1 MCKSD
6 ILKGAIFKFFSLG
19 ETKLQQ
25 LVKEPNNLEKVKD
38 ELRRKGYPV
47 NHQDKCGYAALH
59 DACVSKQTEYVKVLL
74 EAGANVNVTTKDN
87 VTPLMDACYVG
98 DPEIIQLLLDHK
110 ANIKTRE
117 VKGWSAADYLAY
129 FLTKYGKDE
138 LRDTE
143 KDTMRV
149 IFKSMKHTLNRSK
162 ERQGI
167 LLNEGI
173 ETETCDDDFF
183 VDDIIK
189 DSKSALPKKSSRRI
203 EKEVTYDKCPVGPPS
218 QDSFK
223 EASKRKLP
231 AAAAA
236 VLSVTSQEKLSFTA
250 KKRPSFMA
258 DTEDD
263 FDISSQSGTVDVEN
277 SKDSSIP
284 KRPRLSAEQE
294 TALKSLKGPKQTQ
307 SQSTMAVPNDRSLSF
322 QDEEQ
327 FSLVVKI
334 ESNTFRILIS
344 KTASVEDLMRKSA
357 LRYLESLGKEP
368 VLTLFDSFQAELHHN
383 DKLAHIIHPNQPTI
397 ITSVV
402 KEWIVPKVEETYL
415 RQANTGKTRIYLED
429 IYQRL
434 KNIEQEEGRFALD
447 FYGTTNPHAIASAI
461 KSLYNCDGLKQF
473 SSTSCRLG
481 PEKAVF
487 GSFCDVLQS
496 WKNISV
502 IDLSNNGMTKV
513 HIRDLQLAI
522 QKADWCPSLTSLKL
536 SFNFLDDSISSPI
549 SQLLENCTSLSQ
561 LYLSSCLLTR
571 TFTDN
576 LSYQGLTKLS
586 LLDLSYNR
594 LGVQGMAT
602 ILKHLQNSSSI
613 KQLFIDGCA
622 KQFREGDESI
632 LRQKIIE
639 FIEKKRSLNLEKISI
654 TNNKKLGR
662 MFPDL
667 CPYIKSK

>member
-1 MCKSD
+1 
-6 ILKGAIFKFFSLG
+6 
-19 ETKLQQ
+19 
-25 LVKEPNNLEKVKD
+25 
-38 ELRRKGYPV
+38 
-47 NHQDKCGYAALH
+47 
-59 DACVSKQTEYVKVLL
+59 
-74 EAGANVNVTTKDN
+74 
-87 VTPLMDACYVG
+87 
-98 DPEIIQLLLDHK
+98 
-110 ANIKTRE
+110 
-117 VKGWSAADYLAY
+117 
-129 FLTKYGKDE
+129 
-138 LRDTE
+138 
-143 KDTMRV
+143 
-149 IFKSMKHTLNRSK
+149 
-162 ERQGI
+162 
-167 LLNEGI
+167 
-173 ETETCDDDFF
+173 
-183 VDDIIK
+183 
-189 DSKSALPKKSSRRI
+189 
-203 EKEVTYDKCPVGPPS
+203 
-218 QDSFK
+218 
-223 EASKRKLP
+223 
-231 AAAAA
+231 
-236 VLSVTSQEKLSFTA
+236 
-250 KKRPSFMA
+250 
-258 DTEDD
+258 
-263 FDISSQSGTVDVEN
+263 
-277 SKDSSIP
+277 
-284 KRPRLSAEQE
+284 
-294 TALKSLKGPKQTQ
+294 
-307 SQSTMAVPNDRSLSF
+307 
-322 QDEEQ
+322 
-327 FSLVVKI
+327 
-334 ESNTFRILIS
+334 
-344 KTASVEDLMRKSA
+344 MRKSA

-447 FYGTTNPHAIASAI
+447 FYGTTNPNAMASAI
-461 KSLYNCDGLKQF
+461 KSLHNCDGLKQF

-639 FIEKKRSLNLEKISI
+639 FIEKKRS
-654 TNNKKLGR
+654 
-662 MFPDL
+662 
-667 CPYIKSK
+667 